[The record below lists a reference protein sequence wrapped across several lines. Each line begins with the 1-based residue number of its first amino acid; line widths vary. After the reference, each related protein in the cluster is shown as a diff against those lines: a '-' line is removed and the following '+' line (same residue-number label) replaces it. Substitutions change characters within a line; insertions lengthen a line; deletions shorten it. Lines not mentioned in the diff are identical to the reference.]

1 MVYYLGSKADHA
13 DEILAVVLA
22 KRKPRQTFV
31 DAFTGGANIIC
42 RVSDVDGP
50 RIGADINPYMIALH
64 TALSNGW
71 DPPENMDEKTYH
83 AIKKNPKKFLP
94 ELVGFAGTACAFGSM
109 WMNTYA
115 GVYTQTST
123 SGKVINRCAMG
134 REAALKDAPGL
145 VGARFVCSSYENL
158 EFPSNSLLYCD
169 IPYIGTEGYV
179 SEFQQN
185 WRAYKFWQWADRMVD
200 QGHDVFVSEYT
211 GPQAE
216 VYPTPPR
223 SAEHE
228 TTVAELKQLQA
239 DMNAL
244 GDAPTPPD
252 MAAKREDLAASL
264 AEHER
269 LRRAPCETLAARW
282 KTVWEKNVSVGTAL
296 SELGS
301 TNKRRVEKLFHREA

>member
-22 KRKPRQTFV
+22 RRKPGQTFV
-31 DAFTGGANIIC
+31 DAFTGGGNIIC
-42 RVSDVDGP
+42 RVPDADGP
-50 RIGADINPYMIALH
+50 RLGADINPYMVALH

-71 DPPENMDEKTYH
+71 DPPEHMDEKTYH
-83 AIKKNPKKFLP
+83 AIKKNPKKFPP

-134 REAALKDAPGL
+134 REAALKDAVGL
-145 VGARFVCSSYENL
+145 KGAKFICSSYEQL
-158 EFPSNSLLYCD
+158 ELPNNSLVYCD
-169 IPYIGTEGYV
+169 PPYIGTEGYV

-200 QGHDVFVSEYT
+200 AGHDVFVSEYT

-216 VYPTPPR
+216 AYPTPPR
-223 SAEHE
+223 SADHDA
-228 TTVAELKQLQA
+228 TLAELKALQA
-239 DMNAL
+239 DMQAL

-252 MAAKREDLAASL
+252 MAEKREALALRL
-264 AEHER
+264 ANHEAA
-269 LRRAPCETLAARW
+269 RRAPCAALAARW
-282 KTVWEKNVSVGTAL
+282 NVVWEKEVSVGTAL
-296 SELGS
+296 NAVGS
-301 TNKRRVEKLFHREA
+301 ANKREVEKLFHREA